1 MSSGI
6 NKKHKPWEL
15 SDGDD
20 FEVVP
25 FDYKKRKNKKMKTN
39 PRGRERTKISQKLL
53 TLKTKPRRERTKA
66 SWKLLTLKTNPH
78 LGIVPMTL
86 TC

>member
-6 NKKHKPWEL
+6 NKTHKPWEL

-39 PRGRERTKISQKLL
+39 PRGRERTKIS
-53 TLKTKPRRERTKA
+53 
-66 SWKLLTLKTNPH
+66 
-78 LGIVPMTL
+78 
-86 TC
+86 